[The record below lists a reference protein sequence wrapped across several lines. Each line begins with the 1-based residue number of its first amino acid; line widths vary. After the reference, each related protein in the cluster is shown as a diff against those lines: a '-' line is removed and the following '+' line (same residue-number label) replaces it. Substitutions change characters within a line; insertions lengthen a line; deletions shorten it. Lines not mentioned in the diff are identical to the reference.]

1 MHVELHIKI
10 LGILYMISGILAVFG
25 GISILLL
32 FAVGGI
38 LAGEVRALPLLAAM
52 ATVLGSLLLTIGI
65 AKLICGCGLLA
76 RKKWSRV
83 FAIIMAIIGLINI
96 PFGTALGIYAL
107 WILFKPE
114 AEQLLA

>member
-1 MHVELHIKI
+1 VELHIKI
-10 LGILYMISGILAVFG
+10 LGILYLISGILAIFG
-25 GISILLL
+25 GIVILVL

-38 LAGEVRALPLLAAM
+38 LAGEARILPILAII
-52 ATVLGSLLLTIGI
+52 ATVVGCFLLTIGC
-65 AKLICGCGLLA
+65 AKLICGWGLLA

-83 FAIIMAIIGLINI
+83 FAIIMAIIGLISI

-114 AEQLLA
+114 AERLLA

>member
-1 MHVELHIKI
+1 MELHIKI
-10 LGILYMISGILAVFG
+10 LGILYLISGILAIFG
-25 GISILLL
+25 GIVILVL

-38 LAGEVRALPLLAAM
+38 LAGEVRALPILAAI
-52 ATVLGSLLLTIGI
+52 ATVLGCFLLMIGS
-65 AKLICGCGLLA
+65 AKLICGWGLLA

-107 WILFKPE
+107 WILFNPE
-114 AEQLLA
+114 AERLLVA

>member
-1 MHVELHIKI
+1 MELHIKI
-10 LGILYMISGILAVFG
+10 LEILYIISGLLAIFG
-25 GISILLL
+25 GTVIILL

-38 LAGEVRALPLLAAM
+38 LAGEVRAVPILAVV
-52 ATVLGSLLLTIGI
+52 ATILGSLLLTIGI
-65 AKLICGCGLLA
+65 AKLICGWGLLA

>member
-1 MHVELHIKI
+1 VELHIKI
-10 LGILYMISGILAVFG
+10 LGILYIISGMLAIFG
-25 GISILLL
+25 GIMIVLI
-32 FAVGGI
+32 FAAGGV
-38 LAGEVRALPLLAAM
+38 LVGEVRVLPILAIL
-52 ATVLGSLLLTIGI
+52 ATVLGSLLLTIGV
-65 AKLICGCGLLA
+65 AKLICGWGLLA